1 MEPIALAIVIVAVVT
16 VLVITLSAVQIVP
29 QAHAAII
36 ERLGRYTHTLEA
48 GFHMITP
55 VVDRRRCLVDLRE
68 QVVVFPHQ
76 PVITEDNVTIS
87 VDTVFYY
94 SISDPFRATYEV
106 AAMLD
111 AIEQLVITT
120 LRNQVGSLTLEE
132 VLTSRERVNADLRH
146 AMDEATGRWGLRVN
160 RVELK
165 SIDPPDSIK
174 QAMEK
179 QMRAER
185 DRRAAILTAEG
196 EKQSAILVA
205 EGEARARILQAEAEQ
220 RAAALEADGD
230 RQAKVLRASGDS
242 EAIRSVF
249 RAIRESEPTPEVLA
263 YMYMQVL
270 PEVADGRAT
279 TLIVPSDVLPA
290 AGAAATVG
298 TALAAQ
304 AVRGHVNGLPEPVA
318 S

>member
-1 MEPIALAIVIVAVVT
+1 MEPIALAIVVTAVAVVLI
-16 VLVITLSAVQIVP
+16 VTLSTVQIVP
-29 QAHAAII
+29 QAHAAVI
-36 ERLGRYTHTLEA
+36 ERLGRYTHTLDA
-48 GFHMITP
+48 GFHVITP
-55 VVDRRRCLVDLRE
+55 IVDRRRCLVDLRE

-120 LRNQVGSLTLEE
+120 LRNQVGTLTLEE

-165 SIDPPDSIK
+165 SIDPPGSIK

-230 RQAKVLRASGDS
+230 RQAKVLRAAGDS
-242 EAIRSVF
+242 EAIRAVF
-249 RAIRESEPTPEVLA
+249 RAVHESDPTPGVLA

-279 TLIVPSDVLPA
+279 TLILPADAVPA
-290 AGAAATVG
+290 AGATATLGSV
-298 TALAAQ
+298 LAAQ
-304 AVRGHVNGLPEPVA
+304 AVRPGANGVHEAVGA
-318 S
+318 